1 MERVTGTGSYHTLFV
16 GKCVKD
22 GFIDLSERNKRM
34 KKNLNHRRYMYGPA
48 FSVLLLFIAG
58 LLNIVK
64 GNNYIAVIEGI
75 MGISIAVYMAVEAK
89 IRAAEMTEFMT
100 LIAGR
105 SGNITNEVLSHFP
118 KPMLVLNVDGK
129 IVWYNDKALEMF
141 SLSDLYDI
149 SLPSLITELK
159 WTDILKTTDVFER
172 KIDYDGRHYALYGNI
187 IIRKEENGGKDMYSV
202 IIYFDDITE
211 SVELKRIS
219 ESEKVDVALI
229 AIDNYD
235 DVFQV
240 MDDNKSQETMAK
252 INSAVSKWVSESVG
266 VMKKIGSDRY
276 LIFFEHQ
283 YLDGYI
289 KKKFDILEKVRA
301 IGDEIKEPVTI
312 SIGIGVGGH
321 PAENEA
327 NARNAVEMVW
337 GRGGDQV
344 AVKYSDGQYKL
355 YGGAAKDYEKSTR
368 VKTRMFATALRE
380 MIKASDKVI
389 FMGHSSADYDCFGA
403 AIGLSRAV
411 RLMNKKPYIVLDN
424 SPAVKPIYDEMM
436 KHPEYQDTII
446 NANGAIE
453 LVEKETLLVILDT
466 HRPSMLPA
474 PDLLK
479 KASKI
484 VLIDHHRRST
494 EFIDNLSLSYL
505 EPYASSTCEMVTEI
519 LQYID
524 DKKQLSNFEAKALYV
539 GIFMDSKN
547 FVTKTG
553 IRTFEAASYL
563 KRYGVNTM
571 EVKRLFNLR
580 FDDYVRRTEIIRHA
594 EIWNSDMAVSVC
606 TESYTNMRVISSQ
619 AADEMLNIS
628 GIKAAFVIYP
638 TDNGSAFSARS
649 YPDVNVQLIMEKL
662 GGGGHMTVAGCQ
674 IKGIS
679 VDEARNR
686 LKDAI
691 KEYIEDNN

>member
-1 MERVTGTGSYHTLFV
+1 
-16 GKCVKD
+16 
-22 GFIDLSERNKRM
+22 
-34 KKNLNHRRYMYGPA
+34 MYGPA
-48 FSVLLLFIAG
+48 FSVLLLLVACV
-58 LLNIVK
+58 LNFVN
-64 GNNYIAVIEGI
+64 GNGYIALIEAV
-75 MGISIAVYMAVEAK
+75 MGVSITVYMAIEDK
-89 IRAAEMTEFMT
+89 IRASEMTEFME

-118 KPMLVLNVDGK
+118 KPMIVLNIDGK
-129 IVWYNDKALEMF
+129 IVWYNDNAQEMF
-141 SLSDLYDI
+141 GLSDLYDI
-149 SLPSLITELK
+149 SLPSLITSLK
-159 WTDILKTTDVFER
+159 WTDLLKTTSGYEKQV
-172 KIDYDGRHYALYGNI
+172 DYNGKHYMLYSSI
-187 IIRKEENGGKDMYSV
+187 IIKKDENSGKKMYSV

-211 SVELKRIS
+211 NMELKEIC
-219 ESEKVDVALI
+219 EGQKVDVALV

-240 MDDNKSQETMAK
+240 MDDSKSQETMAK
-252 INSAVSKWVSESVG
+252 INSAVSKWVGESTG
-266 VMKKIGSDRY
+266 VMKKTGSDRY
-276 LIFFEHQ
+276 LIFFEHR

-289 KKKFDILEKVRA
+289 KNKFDILEKVRA
-301 IGDEIKEPVTI
+301 IGDDIKEPVSI

-321 PAENEA
+321 PSENEA
-327 NARNAVEMVW
+327 NARNAVEIVW

-344 AVKYSDGQYKL
+344 AVKYADGQYKL

-380 MIKASDKVI
+380 MIKAADKVI
-389 FMGHSSADYDCFGA
+389 FMGHSAADYDCFGA

-424 SPAVKPIYDEMM
+424 SPAIKPIYDEMM
-436 KHPEYQDTII
+436 KHPEYQDCVV
-446 NANGAIE
+446 NANGAVE
-453 LVEKETLLVILDT
+453 LIEKETLLVILDT

-474 PDLLK
+474 PELLK

-524 DKKQLSNFEAKALYV
+524 DKKQLTNFEAKALYV

-571 EVKRLFNLR
+571 EVKRLFNLK

-594 EIWNSDMAVSVC
+594 EIWNTDMAVSMC

-638 TDNGSAFSARS
+638 TDNGAAFSARS

-674 IKGIS
+674 IKG
-679 VDEARNR
+679 VNVETARDR

-691 KEYIEDNN
+691 KEYIDENK

>member
-1 MERVTGTGSYHTLFV
+1 MCS
-16 GKCVKD
+16 VKKYD
-22 GFIDLSERNKRM
+22 ISERNNVM
-34 KKNLNHRRYMYGPA
+34 KSGINHKRYMYGPA
-48 FSVLLLFIAG
+48 FSVLLLLIASV
-58 LLNIVK
+58 LNFVN
-64 GNNYIAVIEGI
+64 GSVYTALAEAL
-75 MGISIAVYMAVEAK
+75 MGVAITVYMAVENK
-89 IRAAEMTEFMT
+89 IRTAEITEFVEM
-100 LIAGR
+100 IAGR
-105 SGNITNEVLSHFP
+105 GGNITNEVLSNFP
-118 KPMLVLNVDGK
+118 KPMIVLNIDGK
-129 IVWYNDKALEMF
+129 VIWYNDKALEMF
-141 SLSDLYDI
+141 ALSDLYDI
-149 SLPSLITELK
+149 SLPSLIPSLR
-159 WTDILKTTDVFER
+159 WTDLLKTTDGYEKQIELDER
-172 KIDYDGRHYALYGNI
+172 SYNLYANI
-187 IIRKEENGGKDMYSV
+187 IIKKDEQSGKKMYSV
-202 IIYFDDITE
+202 IVYFDDVTE
-211 SVELKRIS
+211 NVRLKAIC
-219 ESEKVDVALI
+219 EEQKVDVALI

-240 MDDNKSQETMAK
+240 MDDNKSQETIAK
-252 INSAVSKWVSESVG
+252 INSAVSKWVAESTG
-266 VMKKIGSDRY
+266 VMKKTGSDRF

-283 YLDGYI
+283 YLDAYI
-289 KKKFDILEKVRA
+289 EKKFDILEKIRA
-301 IGDEIKEPVTI
+301 IGDDIKEPVSI

-321 PAENEA
+321 PSENEA
-327 NARNAVEMVW
+327 NARNAVEIVW
-337 GRGGDQV
+337 GRGGDQA
-344 AVKYSDGQYKL
+344 AVKYADGQYKL

-389 FMGHSSADYDCFGA
+389 FMGHTSADYDSFGA

-411 RLMNKKPYIVLDN
+411 RLLDKKPYVVLDS

-436 KHPEYQDTII
+436 KHPEYQDFAV
-446 NANGAIE
+446 NSNSAAE
-453 LVEKETLLVILDT
+453 LIEKETLLIILDT

-474 PDLLK
+474 PELLK

-519 LQYID
+519 LQYVD
-524 DKKQLSNFEAKALYV
+524 DRKQLTDFEAKVLYV

-571 EVKRLFNLR
+571 EVKRLFNLK

-594 EIWNSDMAVSVC
+594 EIWNTDMAVSVC
-606 TESYTNMRVISSQ
+606 TESYANMRVISSQ

-628 GIKAAFVIYP
+628 GIKAAFVVYP
-638 TDNGSAFSARS
+638 TDNGAALSARS

-674 IKGIS
+674 IKGIN
-679 VDEARNR
+679 VEAARDR
-686 LKDAI
+686 LKAAV
-691 KEYIEDNN
+691 KEYIDEQK